1 MFMTEQNNQVATSGN
16 AKSDRAL
23 ADLRDAG
30 EMVQKYAHNLL
41 GKERAQQFATHIAIM
56 AQKEPKIRN
65 AKPESVVAAM
75 MACVHLNL
83 MPNTPEGLAYIIPYG
98 NEIQF
103 QVGYKG
109 LLKLAQRSGQ
119 IKSLN
124 AELIFE
130 GDEWDVDLGTER
142 KLTHKPNFDV
152 DRTDY
157 SKVTHAYMSAVLING
172 EKVFEIMTRKELDK
186 IKDSSKAKS
195 TDTPWHKWP
204 AEMAKKSVVKRGTK
218 LLPSSDEDT
227 RLQYAAVFDSWG
239 EAGKLNFR
247 DGEII
252 EGEAV
257 AAEDAAEARRKR
269 IQAAEAKRKE
279 LTNGNHKPSA
289 VTSQGQQNGQTS
301 GGDSGEEPTPPVDH

>member
-1 MFMTEQNNQVATSGN
+1 MTQPNNQVATSGN
-16 AKSDRAL
+16 QTADNAL

-30 EMVQKYAHNLL
+30 EMVRKYAHNLL

-65 AKPESVVAAM
+65 ADPQSVVAAM

-98 NEIQF
+98 NAIQF

-109 LLKLAQRSGQ
+109 LVKLAQRSGQ
-119 IKSLN
+119 IKSIN

-130 GDEWDVDLGTER
+130 GDEWNVELGTER

-157 SKVTHAYMSAVLING
+157 SKVTHAYMTAVLING
-172 EKVFEIMTRKELDK
+172 DRVFEIMTRKELDK
-186 IKDSSKAKS
+186 IKDSSKATS
-195 TDTPWHKWP
+195 TGTPWDKWP
-204 AEMAKKSVVKRGTK
+204 AEMAKKSVVKRATK
-218 LLPSSDEDT
+218 LLPSSDEDN
-227 RLQYAAVFDSWG
+227 RLQFAAVFDSWG

-252 EGEAV
+252 EGEA
-257 AAEDAAEARRKR
+257 ANAEDAAEARRKR
-269 IQAAEAKRKE
+269 IQAAETKRKE
-279 LTNGNHKPSA
+279 LTNGNHTPTA
-289 VTSQGQQNGQTS
+289 VTPAKSENGANPGSQN
-301 GGDSGEEPTPPVDH
+301 VDH

>member
-1 MFMTEQNNQVATSGN
+1 MTQPNNSVATSGN
-16 AKSDRAL
+16 QQADNAL
-23 ADLRDAG
+23 ADLKDAG
-30 EMVQKYAHNLL
+30 LMVQKYAHNLL

-98 NEIQF
+98 DSIQF

-109 LLKLAQRSGQ
+109 LVKLAQRSGQ

-130 GDEWDVDLGTER
+130 GDEWDVELGTER

-157 SKVTHAYMSAVLING
+157 SKVTHAYMTAVLING
-172 EKVFEIMTRKELDK
+172 DRVFEVMTRKELDK
-186 IKDSSKAKS
+186 IQNSSKAQS
-195 TDTPWHKWP
+195 GDTPWKKWP
-204 AEMAKKSVVKRGTK
+204 AEMAKKSVVKRATK

-239 EAGKLNFR
+239 EVGKLDFR

-252 EGEAV
+252 EGEA
-257 AAEDAAEARRKR
+257 ADAEDASEARRKR
-269 IQAAEAKRKE
+269 IIAAENKRKE
-279 LTNGNHKPSA
+279 QSNGNHKPTA
-289 VTSQGQQNGQTS
+289 VTPAQA
-301 GGDSGEEPTPPVDH
+301 GGDNNNNGSGSGSEGEVDNPS

>member
-1 MFMTEQNNQVATSGN
+1 MTENNQVATSGN
-16 AKSDRAL
+16 GKADSAL

-30 EMVQKYAHNLL
+30 EMVRKYAHNLL

-65 AKPESVVAAM
+65 ADPQSVVAAM

-83 MPNTPEGLAYIIPYG
+83 MPNTPEQLAYIIPYG
-98 NEIQF
+98 NQIQF

-109 LLKLAQRSGQ
+109 LVKLAQRSGQ

-130 GDEWDVDLGTER
+130 GDEWNVELGTER

-157 SKVTHAYMSAVLING
+157 SKVTHAYMTAVLING
-172 EKVFEIMTRKELDK
+172 DRVFEIMTRKELDK
-186 IKDSSKAKS
+186 IRESSKATS
-195 TDTPWHKWP
+195 TGTPWDKWP
-204 AEMAKKSVVKRGTK
+204 AEMAKKSVIKRGTK

-227 RLQYAAVFDSWG
+227 RLQYAAVFDSWS
-239 EAGKLNFR
+239 EAGKLKFA

-252 EGEAV
+252 EGEALDP
-257 AAEDAAEARRKR
+257 EDAAEARRKR
-269 IQAAEAKRKE
+269 ILAAQNKHKE
-279 LTNGNHKPSA
+279 LNNGNHKPTA
-289 VTSQGQQNGQTS
+289 VTPQTSNGQT
-301 GGDSGEEPTPPVDH
+301 GGSDTGTTPPVDNEG